1 MSQEAK
7 RVYAEAVVLV
17 ERSLAEAARSQWAGQ
32 RPDLHRDRRALI
44 ELRRSVPNDRLEP
57 CNQVVR
63 DLLTAYAAVLDEQAA
78 RDSYEREVAL
88 SEEMKDELER
98 LRPRAARQGLAVLTN
113 DLRGF
118 KAGRVAPPAPSSRGD
133 APRGGATRPA
143 STPAPSPAA
152 DGAGQP
158 RRRRR
163 SRSSPSKP

>member
-7 RVYAEAVVLV
+7 RVYTEAVVIV
-17 ERSLAEAARSQWAGQ
+17 ERSLAEAARAQWAGQ

-63 DLLTAYAAVLDEQAA
+63 DLLTAYAAVLDEQST
-78 RDSYEREVAL
+78 RDTYERDVAL
-88 SEEMKDELER
+88 SDDMKGELER

-118 KAGRVAPPAPSSRGD
+118 KTGRAPSAPAPAQRGPSSR
-133 APRGGATRPA
+133 
-143 STPAPSPAA
+143 PAPAPGAAPAA
-152 DGAGQP
+152 DATARP
-158 RRRRR
+158 RRRR